1 MAYLPHADDDRAA
14 MLQALGLR
22 RPAEMFAHLPAELL
36 RAQFHLPEPLSEQE
50 LTEHLQALAGRNDGT
65 GQSRCFLGAG
75 AYRRFSPAIVDAV
88 ISRPE
93 FYTAYTPYQAEA
105 SQGWLQAIY
114 EYQTMIAL
122 LTGLDVANASMYD
135 GASALAEAAMMASVH
150 TERDTILVA
159 ETLHPEYRQVL
170 QTYSE
175 GRGLKVRPLPARDG
189 TLDVRALE
197 GLLAPNI
204 AAVLVQQPNFFGQL
218 EPTNRLVEAAH
229 AAGALVIACVDPVS
243 LGVLESPGA
252 YGVDIAVGDGQ
263 PLGIPVS
270 YGGPYVGFMAARAE
284 LVRRLPG
291 RLVGMTTD
299 QQGRTGFVLT
309 LQAREQHIRREH
321 ATSNI
326 CTNHA
331 LMALAATVYLAR
343 MGGEGLRRIATV
355 SAQRAHHL
363 AKAVAERPGYGLAH
377 PGPFLWEFVLRCPRP
392 AEEVAAAMEAKGIIA
407 GLPLGRFF
415 KDRADQLLVAVT
427 EMNDASALG
436 AFVEALP

>member
-1 MAYLPHADDDRAA
+1 MAYLPHADEDRAA
-14 MLQALGLR
+14 MLQALDLR
-22 RPAEMFAHLPAELL
+22 RPADMFSHLPAELL

-150 TERDTILVA
+150 TDRHTILVA
-159 ETLHPEYRQVL
+159 DTLHPEYRQVL
-170 QTYSE
+170 ETYSE
-175 GRGLKVRPLPARDG
+175 GRGLKVQSMPARDG
-189 TLDVRALE
+189 TLDLRALE
-197 GLLAPNI
+197 PLLTPNI

-218 EPTNRLVEAAH
+218 EPTQRLIEAAH
-229 AAGALVIACVDPVS
+229 AAGALAIACVDPVS

-270 YGGPYVGFMAARAE
+270 YGGPYVGFMATRTE

-331 LMALAATVYLAR
+331 LMALAATAYLAR
-343 MGGEGLRRIATV
+343 LGGEGLRRIATV

-363 AKAVAERPGYGLAH
+363 AKAVTERPGYRLAH
-377 PGPFLWEFVLRCPRP
+377 PGAYLWEFVLRCPRP
-392 AEEVAAAMEAKGIIA
+392 AEEVAAAMEAKGIVA

-427 EMNDASALG
+427 EMNDPAALR
-436 AFVEALP
+436 AYVEALP